1 MLCSARLWLAS
12 GRSFPLTPVAGWLPQ
27 PPYPLDVV
35 LFGAAL
41 VSLAGI
47 ALWRRPAPFLK
58 IFLALLAVLAALD
71 QSRWQPWMLE
81 YAVMFGALLALPAG
95 PRAPDACRLLLICTY
110 FYAGLQKLNYGFPTV
125 LAAMLRPMFDR
136 FGLDS
141 AWLAAGTLAPAAL
154 LLAAVEGLSGLGLG
168 FRRTRAAAQ
177 VCLILMHLSLLVW
190 LGPLALNWNYT
201 VWPWNL
207 ASIALL
213 VLLFRDPVPDLRAIW
228 RSHAYAKAL
237 AVAFGVLPL
246 LTFAGLSDSYFGFA
260 LYSGNVKEGMLYLD
274 PQLIPALPPAVRPF
288 VKPDGVLDIDRW
300 SVSELGVPVYPETR
314 IFQSVGRRVALW
326 LPSGARV
333 RVVELSRPNP
343 FSGQRQ
349 ARNFDPLTY

>member
-1 MLCSARLWLAS
+1 MLCSARLWLSS
-12 GRSFPLTPVAGWLPQ
+12 GRSFPPTPVAGWLPQ
-27 PPYPLDVV
+27 PAYPLDYV

-47 ALWRRPAPFLK
+47 AFWRRPAFFLK
-58 IFLALLAVLAALD
+58 AFLILIAMLAALD

-81 YAVMFGALLALPAG
+81 YAVILGALLVAPA
-95 PRAPDACRLLLICTY
+95 RDACRLLLICLY
-110 FYAGLQKLNYGFPTV
+110 FYSGLQKLNYGFPTV

-136 FGLDS
+136 FGLDA
-141 AWLAAGTLAPAAL
+141 AWLAAGRLAPAAL
-154 LLAAVEGLSGLGLG
+154 LLAAVECLSGLGLG

-177 VCLILMHLSLLVW
+177 VCLILMHLSLLLW

-213 VLLFRDPVPDLRAIW
+213 VLLFRGPSVPDLRAMW
-228 RSHAYAKAL
+228 RSHAYAKAVG
-237 AVAFGVLPL
+237 VAFGVLPL

-274 PQLIPALPPAVRPF
+274 PKLIPALPPAVRPF

-314 IFQSVGRRVALW
+314 IFQAAGRRVALW

-343 FSGQRQ
+343 FNGQRQ